1 MNLTELKRLAEAAK
15 AAFSNS
21 YEHTSNRVDFEIA
34 VSPDVVL
41 GLIKSLEHTTM
52 AAEAEAKEVDE
63 RNAVIDKLRTQNQAL
78 VEALEDATDEIE
90 SWGAYASEYFQEKHD
105 LAGNVAKF
113 RAITQADG
121 GV

>member
-1 MNLTELKRLAEAAK
+1 MTDYTELKRLAEDAIDD
-15 AAFSNS
+15 SRCR
-21 YEHTSNRVDFEIA
+21 HDFQME
-34 VSPDVVL
+34 VTPKVVL
-41 GLIKSLEHTTM
+41 EMIDALDVQAGSIEAVQAANQRL
-52 AAEAEAKEVDE
+52 AAE
-63 RNAVIDKLRTQNQAL
+63 RDKLRTQNQAL

-113 RAITQADG
+113 RAIAQAEG